1 MESFDRA
8 QLQPKLIALILEMQT
23 ENADWVPLAAMGG
36 VMAAYGIPYKQ
47 YGFLKLRPFLDE
59 FQDLLEFYEDYDGRT
74 PVYYV
79 RLKED
84 YEALAAAALER
95 AVSVPSVQEP
105 EVRETAVPV
114 SDSVPVS
121 QPAPVP
127 EPQPA
132 PQNGPFCFQTGA
144 VREPTANVRL
154 TDWANI
160 SNARYSVLADL
171 ALSERWYYGDSEDLI
186 DAKNKYPI
194 LKNYL
199 IYTFMRL
206 CHEGKVMLATDPQ
219 TGEEYAAFNTGLVDS
234 KYEYIYAMFKQES
247 KYSDTYYWYLHAF
260 AVAGEDEGK
269 TLVRLF
275 NPLPAKANYFGNRIE
290 SMLYDTSTGDLS
302 CDYTHILVERCSRF
316 PVEFFEDN
324 CPESFTTI
332 NGVKI
337 QEISDADEYTRRD
350 YFAALSEKIANDTR
364 ILKRLKNRFED
375 AVELAIKRVE
385 WNYKTAIPMY
395 FPTRNSMSL
404 LLPLALVDEDKI
416 DLALVVERHPSGSYQ
431 GQTVLPLDLAYS
443 NSRLVTRPD
452 SDWLKTDVIINQG
465 SDQIID

>member
-1 MESFDRA
+1 MEYSVRVE
-8 QLQPKLIALILEMQT
+8 LQPRLIALILEMQG
-23 ENADWVPLAAMGG
+23 ENADWVPLASMGG
-36 VMAAYGIPYKQ
+36 AMTAYNIPYKQ
-47 YGFLKLRPFLDE
+47 HGYLKLRPFLDE
-59 FQDLLEFYEDYDGRT
+59 FKDFLEFYEDYDGRT
-74 PVYYV
+74 PVHYV
-79 RLKED
+79 RLVED
-84 YEALAAAALER
+84 YETQAAASLER
-95 AVSVPSVQEP
+95 AAAEVPAVEEP
-105 EVRETAVPV
+105 PV
-114 SDSVPVS
+114 ASA
-121 QPAPVP
+121 PAPVSA
-127 EPQPA
+127 PA
-132 PQNGPFCFQTGA
+132 TFVPPTYQSGPFNFQSDA

-160 SNARYSVLADL
+160 SNARYAVLAEL
-171 ALSERWYYGDSEDLI
+171 ALPERWYYGDDEDLV
-186 DAKNKYPI
+186 DTRNRYPI

-247 KYSDTYYWYLHAF
+247 KYSQTYYWYLHAF

-275 NPLPAKANYFGNRIE
+275 NPLPAKANYFGNKIE

-324 CPESFTTI
+324 CPASFTTI

-337 QEISDADEYTRRD
+337 EDIPNADEYTCRD
-350 YFAALSEKIANDTR
+350 YFAALSEKIAGDSR

-395 FPTRNSMSL
+395 FPTRNTMSL

-452 SDWLKTDVIINQG
+452 SDWLKTDIIINLD
-465 SDQIID
+465 SDQIVD

>member
-8 QLQPKLIALILEMQT
+8 QLQPKVIALILEMQT
-23 ENADWVPLAAMGG
+23 ENAEWVPLAALGGAMGN
-36 VMAAYGIPYKQ
+36 AGIPYKQ
-47 YGFLKLRPFLDE
+47 YGYLKLRPFLDE
-59 FQDLLEFYEDYDGRT
+59 FADLLEFYEDHDGRT

-84 YEALAAAALER
+84 YEELAAAALQR
-95 AVSVPSVQEP
+95 VADAP
-105 EVRETAVPV
+105 A
-114 SDSVPVS
+114 
-121 QPAPVP
+121 APVP
-127 EPQPA
+127 ASAAAPVPIAAPA
-132 PQNGPFCFQTGA
+132 PAAVSAPAPAPAVPSYQSGA
-144 VREPTANVRL
+144 VREPTARVRL

-160 SNARYSVLADL
+160 SNARYGVLADL
-171 ALSERWYYGDSEDLI
+171 ALSERWYYGDSEDLT

-247 KYSDTYYWYLHAF
+247 MYSNTYYWYLHAF

-275 NPLPAKANYFGNRIE
+275 NPLPAKANYFGDRIE

-302 CDYTHILVERCSRF
+302 CDYTHILVERASRF

-324 CPESFTTI
+324 CPDSFTTI
-332 NGVKI
+332 DGLRI
-337 QEISDADEYTRRD
+337 QDVGSRDEETQRNY
-350 YFAALSEKIANDTR
+350 YAALGEKIAGDSR

-375 AVELAIKRVE
+375 AVELAVKRVE

-395 FPTRNSMSL
+395 FPTRNTMSL
-404 LLPLALVDEDKI
+404 LLPLALVDEDTV

-452 SDWLKTDVIINQG
+452 SDWLKTDIITDLD
-465 SDQIID
+465 SDLSIY

>member
-1 MESFDRA
+1 MESLDRL
-8 QLQPKLIALILEMQT
+8 QLQPKVVALIREMQAET
-23 ENADWVPLAAMGG
+23 ADWVPLAALGG
-36 VMAAYGIPYKQ
+36 VMNVRGIPYKQ
-47 YGFLKLRPFLDE
+47 YGYLKLRPFLDE
-59 FQDLLEFYEDYDGRT
+59 FADVLEFYEDYDGRT

-79 RLKED
+79 RLKEN
-84 YEALAAAALER
+84 YETPAAASLG
-95 AVSVPSVQEP
+95 
-105 EVRETAVPV
+105 ETAASTVSAQTESAPPVVSPTSAAVPLTP
-114 SDSVPVS
+114 SCP
-121 QPAPVP
+121 
-127 EPQPA
+127 PQS
-132 PQNGPFCFQTGA
+132 GA
-144 VREPTANVRL
+144 VREPTASVRL

-160 SNARYSVLADL
+160 SHARYSILAEL
-171 ALSERWYYGDSEDLI
+171 ALPERWYYGNEDDLA
-186 DAKNKYPI
+186 DTKNRYPI

-206 CHEGKVMLATDPQ
+206 CYEGKVMLATDPQ

-234 KYEYIYAMFKQES
+234 KYEYIYAMFKRES
-247 KYSDTYYWYLHAF
+247 KYSQTYYWYLHAF

-275 NPLPAKANYFGNRIE
+275 NPLPAKANYFGNKIE
-290 SMLYDTSTGDLS
+290 SMLYDTSTGALS

-332 NGVKI
+332 NGVKL
-337 QEISDADEYTRRD
+337 SDIPAAND
-350 YFAALSEKIANDTR
+350 YVRESYFDALSEKISNDTR

-452 SDWLKTDVIINQG
+452 SDWLKTDVIINMD

>member
-1 MESFDRA
+1 MEFLDRA

-23 ENADWVPLAAMGG
+23 EHAEWVPLAALGGAMG
-36 VMAAYGIPYKQ
+36 VAGIPYKQ
-47 YGFLKLRPFLDE
+47 YGYLKLRPFLDE
-59 FQDLLEFYEDYDGRT
+59 FADLLEFYEDHDGRT

-79 RLKED
+79 RLKEN
-84 YEALAAAALER
+84 YEALAQAALENP
-95 AVSVPSVQEP
+95 ASVSAAAAETVVFTAPS
-105 EVRETAVPV
+105 TAVA
-114 SDSVPVS
+114 
-121 QPAPVP
+121 APSAAVT
-127 EPQPA
+127 A
-132 PQNGPFCFQTGA
+132 PSAQTSAQSTA
-144 VREPTANVRL
+144 VREPSARVRL

-160 SNARYSVLADL
+160 SNARYGVLADL
-171 ALSERWYYGDSEDLI
+171 ALSERWYYGDSEDLA

-219 TGEEYAAFNTGLVDS
+219 TGEEYAAFNTGLVDR

-247 KYSDTYYWYLHAF
+247 MYSNTYYWYLHAF

-269 TLVRLF
+269 ALVRLF
-275 NPLPAKANYFGNRIE
+275 NPLPAKANYFGDRIE

-302 CDYTHILVERCSRF
+302 CDYTHILVERASRF

-324 CPESFTTI
+324 CPDSFTTI
-332 NGVKI
+332 NGLRIRDVRDK
-337 QEISDADEYTRRD
+337 DEWAQRD
-350 YFAALSEKIANDTR
+350 YFAALGEKIAGDPR

-395 FPTRNSMSL
+395 FPTRNTMSL
-404 LLPLALVDEDKI
+404 LLPLALVDEDTV

-452 SDWLKTDVIINQG
+452 SDWLKTDIITDLD
-465 SDQIID
+465 SDLSLY

>member
-1 MESFDRA
+1 MEIFDRE
-8 QLQPKLIALILEMQT
+8 LIQPKLIELLLEMQG
-23 ENADWVPLAAMGG
+23 EDEQWVPLAKLGG
-36 VMAAYGIPYKQ
+36 IIGARGIPYKD
-47 YGFLKLRPFLDE
+47 YGYLKLRPFLDE
-59 FQDLLEFYEDYDGRT
+59 FESILEFYEDYDGKT

-79 RLKED
+79 RLKEGVSAETPVATESTAQRTAAD
-84 YEALAAAALER
+84 Y
-95 AVSVPSVQEP
+95 VPTP
-105 EVRETAVPV
+105 APTP
-114 SDSVPVS
+114 SVPV
-121 QPAPVP
+121 
-127 EPQPA
+127 
-132 PQNGPFCFQTGA
+132 TA
-144 VREPTANVRL
+144 VREPSANIRL

-160 SNARYSVLADL
+160 SNMRYGILAEL
-171 ALSERWYYGDSEDLI
+171 ALEERWYYGDSEDLV

-206 CHEGKVMLATDPQ
+206 CHEGKVRIEVDPQ
-219 TGEEYAAFNTGLVDS
+219 TGEEYAAFNTGLVDR
-234 KYEYIYAMFKQES
+234 KYEYIYAIFKQES
-247 KYSDTYYWYLHAF
+247 KYSHTYYWYLHAF

-275 NPLPAKANYFGNRIE
+275 NPLPAKANYFGDRIE
-290 SMLYDTSTGDLS
+290 SMLYDTSTGSLS
-302 CDYTHILVERCSRF
+302 CDYTHILVERAERF
-316 PVEFFEDN
+316 PPDFFEDN

-332 NGVKI
+332 NGLRI
-337 QEISDADEYTRRD
+337 SEIADQDDDTQRR
-350 YFAALSEKIANDTR
+350 YFSALSEKIANDSR

-395 FPTRNSMSL
+395 FPTRNTMSL
-404 LLPLALVDEDKI
+404 LLPLALVDEETV

-431 GQTVLPLDLAYS
+431 GQTVLPLGMAYA

-452 SDWLKTDVIINQG
+452 SDWLKTDIIADSN

>member
-1 MESFDRA
+1 MASFDRA
-8 QLQPKLIALILEMQT
+8 ELQPRLIALILSMQT
-23 ENADWVPLAAMGG
+23 EYAEWVPLATLGGMMGVSG
-36 VMAAYGIPYKQ
+36 LPYKQ
-47 YGFLKLRPFLDE
+47 YGYLKLRPFLDE
-59 FQDLLEFYEDYDGRT
+59 FADILEFYEDTDGRT

-84 YEALAAAALER
+84 YETLAAAALQKSAGEI
-95 AVSVPSVQEP
+95 
-105 EVRETAVPV
+105 VREERSAA
-114 SDSVPVS
+114 
-121 QPAPVP
+121 APVIFSAP
-127 EPQPA
+127 TAPTAAFSAPA
-132 PQNGPFCFQTGA
+132 APAAALFAPAAVQTGA
-144 VREPTANVRL
+144 VREPSARVRL

-160 SNARYSVLADL
+160 SNARYGVLAEL
-171 ALSERWYYGDSEDLI
+171 ALPERWYYGDSEELV

-247 KYSDTYYWYLHAF
+247 MYSSTYYWYLHAF
-260 AVAGEDEGK
+260 VVAGEDEGK

-275 NPLPAKANYFGNRIE
+275 NPLPAKANYFGDRIE
-290 SMLYDTSTGDLS
+290 SMLYDTSTGNLS
-302 CDYTHILVERCSRF
+302 CDYTHILVERASRF

-324 CPESFTTI
+324 CPDSFTTI
-332 NGVKI
+332 NGLRI
-337 QEISDADEYTRRD
+337 QDVGGKDEETQREY
-350 YFAALSEKIANDTR
+350 YAALGEKIAGDSR

-375 AVELAIKRVE
+375 AVELAVKRVE

-395 FPTRNSMSL
+395 FPTRNTMSL
-404 LLPLALVDEDKI
+404 LLPLALVDEDTV

-452 SDWLKTDVIINQG
+452 SDWLKTNIITDMD
-465 SDQIID
+465 SDLTID

>member
-1 MESFDRA
+1 METFELE
-8 QLQPKLIALILEMQT
+8 QLRPKVFELILEMQG
-23 ENADWVPLAAMGG
+23 ELAEWVPLAKMGG
-36 VMAAYGIPYKQ
+36 VMGLKGISYKDYGY
-47 YGFLKLRPFLDE
+47 LKLRPFLDE
-59 FQDLLEFYEDYDGRT
+59 FADGLEFYEDMDGKT

-79 RLKED
+79 RVKEGFEYSANTSD
-84 YEALAAAALER
+84 NRTESETER
-95 AVSVPSVQEP
+95 RA
-105 EVRETAVPV
+105 ETPV
-114 SDSVPVS
+114 S
-121 QPAPVP
+121 ANPVP
-127 EPQPA
+127 FYPA
-132 PQNGPFCFQTGA
+132 PQQSTA
-144 VREPTANVRL
+144 VRNPSANIRL

-160 SNARYSVLADL
+160 SNARYGILADL
-171 ALSERWYYGDSEDLI
+171 ALEERWYYGDSEDLAE
-186 DAKNKYPI
+186 AKNKYPI

-206 CHEGKVMLATDPQ
+206 CHEGKVRIEIDPQ
-219 TGEEYAAFNTGLVDS
+219 TGEEYAAFNTGLVDR
-234 KYEYIYAMFKQES
+234 KYEYIYAIFKQES
-247 KYSDTYYWYLHAF
+247 KYSHTYYWYLHAF

-275 NPLPAKANYFGNRIE
+275 NPLPAKANYFGDRIE

-302 CDYTHILVERCSRF
+302 CDYTHILVERAERF

-332 NGVKI
+332 DGVR
-337 QEISDADEYTRRD
+337 ISELADLDEEAQHR
-350 YFAALSEKIANDTR
+350 YFAALSQKIENDSR

-395 FPTRNSMSL
+395 FPTRNTMSL
-404 LLPLALVDEDKI
+404 LLPLSLVDEDVV

-431 GQTVLPLDLAYS
+431 GQTVLPLGMAYA

-452 SDWLKTDVIINQG
+452 SDWLKTDAITEAD
-465 SDQIID
+465 SDMMD

>member
-1 MESFDRA
+1 MEYTDRA
-8 QLQPKLIALILEMQT
+8 ELQPKLIALILEMQGD
-23 ENADWVPLAAMGG
+23 NAEWVPLASLGG
-36 VMAAYGIPYKQ
+36 IMTTNGIPYKQ
-47 YGFLKLRPFLDE
+47 YGYLKLRPFLDE
-59 FQDLLEFYEDYDGRT
+59 FKDFLEFYEDYDGRT
-74 PVYYV
+74 PVHYV
-79 RLKED
+79 RLIED
-84 YEALAAAALER
+84 YEAEAAASLER
-95 AVSVPSVQEP
+95 AASAP
-105 EVRETAVPV
+105 AVPV
-114 SDSVPVS
+114 EETVPVAEYV
-121 QPAPVP
+121 PAPVTT
-127 EPQPA
+127 PA
-132 PQNGPFCFQTGA
+132 PAPTPVSTPVYQSGPFNFQSGA

-160 SNARYSVLADL
+160 SNARYALLAEL
-171 ALSERWYYGDSEDLI
+171 ALPERWYYGDDEDLA
-186 DAKNKYPI
+186 DARNRYPI

-275 NPLPAKANYFGNRIE
+275 NPLPAKANYFGNKIE

-316 PVEFFEDN
+316 PLEFFEDN
-324 CPESFTTI
+324 CPQSFTTI
-332 NGVKI
+332 NGVSI
-337 QEISDADEYTRRD
+337 EDIPNADDFTQRE
-350 YFAALSEKIANDTR
+350 YFAALSEKIAGDPR

-395 FPTRNSMSL
+395 FPTRNTMSL

-465 SDQIID
+465 SDQTID

>member
-1 MESFDRA
+1 MEVFDRA
-8 QLQPKLIALILEMQT
+8 QLQPKLIALILDMQT
-23 ENADWVPLAAMGG
+23 ENAEWVPLAALGG
-36 VMAAYGIPYKQ
+36 LMSISGIPYKQ
-47 YGFLKLRPFLDE
+47 YGYLKLRPFLDE
-59 FQDLLEFYEDYDGRT
+59 FADLLEFYEDHDGRT

-79 RLKED
+79 RLKEN
-84 YEALAAAALER
+84 YEELAQAALENPESISVSAADPVVFTAPSA
-95 AVSVPSVQEP
+95 AVAAPSAAVAASPTSPVQC
-105 EVRETAVPV
+105 T
-114 SDSVPVS
+114 
-121 QPAPVP
+121 
-127 EPQPA
+127 
-132 PQNGPFCFQTGA
+132 A
-144 VREPTANVRL
+144 VREPSAKIRL

-160 SNARYSVLADL
+160 SNARYGVLAEL
-171 ALSERWYYGDSEDLI
+171 ALNERWYYGDSEDLA
-186 DAKNKYPI
+186 DAKNKFPI

-247 KYSDTYYWYLHAF
+247 LYSNTYYWYLHAF

-269 TLVRLF
+269 ALVRLF
-275 NPLPAKANYFGNRIE
+275 NPLPAKANYFGDRIE

-302 CDYTHILVERCSRF
+302 CDYTHILVERASRF

-324 CPESFTTI
+324 CPNSFTTI
-332 NGVKI
+332 NGLQI
-337 QEISDADEYTRRD
+337 QDVRSQDEETQRN
-350 YFAALSEKIANDTR
+350 YFAALGEKIADDSR

-395 FPTRNSMSL
+395 FPTRNTMSL
-404 LLPLALVDEDKI
+404 LLPLALVDEDTV

-452 SDWLKTDVIINQG
+452 SDWLKTDIITEQD
-465 SDQIID
+465 SDLSLF